1 MWFPNSPT
9 AVASTDGP
17 ISDRAAFISGKAE
30 LGVDAEGKL
39 FALQLK
45 ARSYQKSVPPSVKF
59 DVYADIVT
67 REAASTITP
76 STVSTN
82 STASNST
89 MPTPTPTP
97 ALNSSSASFGNFV
110 LLSKVGSLGIAVGW
124 RLNYQ
129 VALGM
134 NVATDF
140 AWVPQA
146 SMVLGIKHS
155 VGGTFGSSQVRNVI
169 VFIYIYFV
177 VCA

>member
-1 MWFPNSPT
+1 M
-9 AVASTDGP
+9 ASTNGP
-17 ISDRAAFISGKAE
+17 ISDRAAFISGKAQ
-30 LGVDAEGKL
+30 LDVDAIGKL

-45 ARSYQKSVPPSVKF
+45 ARSYQASVPPSVQF
-59 DVYADIVT
+59 DVFADVVT

-76 STVSTN
+76 STASTASTN
-82 STASNST
+82 STSNST
-89 MPTPTPTP
+89 MPTPTPSPTP
-97 ALNSSSASFGNFV
+97 ALNSSSPSFGNFV

-134 NVATDF
+134 SVATDF

-155 VGGTFGSSQVRNVI
+155 VAGTFGSSQVVS
-169 VFIYIYFV
+169 VLCFVLSFFFV
-177 VCA
+177 VF